1 MACVKHVKKR
11 KLNLMK
17 VGVPKEIKTLEYR
30 VGLSPSSVLE
40 LVKRGHEVIVQKGA
54 GEGAGF
60 MDAHYVGVGARMVDT
75 IEKVYQ
81 EGELIVKIK
90 EPQKEEYGLLKPHHT
105 LFTYL
110 HLAAS
115 EELTKA
121 LIQSGATCIAYET
134 VQKKDGLLPLLQPM
148 SEIAGRL
155 AVIEGA
161 KYLQKAFGGKGKL
174 ISGAPGVA
182 SAQVVVLGG
191 GSVGTQAAKMAAGL
205 QAQVILFDKN
215 LQRLRYLEEVM
226 PANVRCLFSNEMAV
240 AAALTTA
247 DIVVGAV
254 LVPGLHAPKLVRKEH
269 LSLME
274 LGTVLVD
281 VAIDQGGC
289 FETSHPTTHKDP
301 TYLVEGIVHYAVA
314 NMPGSV
320 PRTATEALNNATL
333 PYVVQLADKGF
344 VKALNEDPEL
354 AKGLNI
360 KGGELLLTL

>member
-1 MACVKHVKKR
+1 
-11 KLNLMK
+11 MK

-30 VGLSPSSVLE
+30 VGLSPSSALE
-40 LVKRGHEVIVQKGA
+40 LTKRGHEVIVQEGA

-60 MDAHYVGVGARMVDT
+60 ADSQYRKVGARVVES
-75 IEKVYQ
+75 IEKVYT
-81 EGELIVKIK
+81 EAELIVKIK
-90 EPQKEEYGLLKPHHT
+90 EPQEKEYSLLKPHHT

-115 EELTKA
+115 QELTSA
-121 LIQSGATCIAYET
+121 LMKSGATCIAYET

-174 ISGAPGVA
+174 VSGAPGVP

-205 QAQVILFDKN
+205 QAQVTLFDKN
-215 LQRLRYLEEVM
+215 LQRLRYLEEIM
-226 PANVRCLFSNEMAV
+226 PANVRCLYSNEMAV
-240 AAALTTA
+240 TSALSTA

-274 LGTVLVD
+274 PGTVLVD

-289 FETSHPTTHKDP
+289 FETSHPTTHQEP
-301 TYLVEGIVHYAVA
+301 TYIVDGIVHYAVA

-333 PYVVQLADKGF
+333 PYVLELANKGYE
-344 VKALNEDPEL
+344 KALGENEEL

-360 KGGELLLTL
+360 KSGKLYLAL